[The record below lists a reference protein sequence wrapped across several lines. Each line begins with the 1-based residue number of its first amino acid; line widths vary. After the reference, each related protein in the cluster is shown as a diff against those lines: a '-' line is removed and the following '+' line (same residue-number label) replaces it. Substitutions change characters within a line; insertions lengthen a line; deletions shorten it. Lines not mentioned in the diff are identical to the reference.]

1 MNKELYNKRTKY
13 LIEKGKQNKQT
24 MDLEGE
30 QLAELVQNAK
40 KEIINQ
46 LCADCP
52 RYQAE
57 EDGEPHECKFEIGE
71 KTLYP

>member
-1 MNKELYNKRTKY
+1 M
-13 LIEKGKQNKQT
+13 EKGKQSKQT
-24 MDLEGE
+24 MDLEIKIDGE

-71 KTLYP
+71 KTLYS